1 MTPRAR
7 NLVQDNLL
15 NNVPCIADADYSF
28 DETGILG
35 FGPDT
40 SSQGNNQTV
49 RAATHLRVVRLA
61 SLLLSR
67 CVCSPCSLIRIS
79 RHYYGTHLAHT

>member
-1 MTPRAR
+1 M
-7 NLVQDNLL
+7 QDNLL

-49 RAATHLRVVRLA
+49 RAARLGLGLGSGLGLRSECA
-61 SLLLSR
+61 AG
-67 CVCSPCSLIRIS
+67 
-79 RHYYGTHLAHT
+79 RHSAA